1 MRIGEATVRTSKGRS
16 MKSYEFIVPVAI
28 GMGFALFGPLLWHL
42 RKELVL
48 GWQEQFGTGGDDDEG
63 LVKERA
69 DELRSMEPFSV
80 AVVVLLTIILIVMA
94 FVFGVVVAYGG
105 VALCLV
111 GTGVI
116 IVLIALFNIVLF
128 AQLPPLPHGGAGAA
142 GE

>member
-1 MRIGEATVRTSKGRS
+1 

-48 GWQEQFGTGGDDDEG
+48 GWREQFGTGSDDDGG

-69 DELRSMEPFSV
+69 DGLRSMEPFSA
-80 AVVVLLTIILIVMA
+80 AVVVLLTIIMIVMM

-105 VALCLV
+105 VALCLG
-111 GTGVI
+111 GTGAI
-116 IVLIALFNIVLF
+116 IALIALFNVVLF
-128 AQLPPLPHGGAGAA
+128 AQLPPLPNGGTGARK
-142 GE
+142 